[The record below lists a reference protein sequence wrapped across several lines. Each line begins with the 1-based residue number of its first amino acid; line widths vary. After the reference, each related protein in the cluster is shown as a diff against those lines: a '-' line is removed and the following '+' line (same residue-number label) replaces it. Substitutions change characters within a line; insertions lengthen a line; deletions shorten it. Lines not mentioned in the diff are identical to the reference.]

1 MKKQGYQ
8 FIDVSEKTRKSM
20 QKIRSKDT
28 SIEVILRK
36 RLWHDGYRYRKN
48 YKKLP
53 GSPDIAITKLKIAV
67 FCDSEFFHGKDWEK
81 LKARLERGKNPQY
94 WINHIEKNMERDQRV
109 DQALAFLDWTVIR
122 FWGKDIKKDLENC
135 VQVIEEAAFEKMM
148 AMSGMAFFTM
158 SATLHSCLML
168 RLSAWKY
175 TISNWLVAISSKMS
189 LYSSFLPNVF
199 KCTSSGE
206 SKSTL

>member
-8 FIDVSEKTRKSM
+8 FVDVSEKTRKSM

-148 AMSGMAFFTM
+148 ANIDNNIQSDDDF
-158 SATLHSCLML
+158 
-168 RLSAWKY
+168 
-175 TISNWLVAISSKMS
+175 
-189 LYSSFLPNVF
+189 
-199 KCTSSGE
+199 
-206 SKSTL
+206 